1 MPAVKTRTGDAVSW
15 PGFHFRHPGLLAGI
29 RFPVSVSM
37 NHILWQKIS
46 EAERVIK
53 ATVSNIHDGRFWNM
67 PGRTVRHISMVL
79 LR

>member
-1 MPAVKTRTGDAVSW
+1 MD
-15 PGFHFRHPGLLAGI
+15 
-29 RFPVSVSM
+29 
-37 NHILWQKIS
+37 HILWQKIS

-67 PGRTVRHISMVL
+67 PGWTVRHISMVL